1 MVIGIPREI
10 KEQEFRVALLPAGAQ
25 ALVRAGH
32 RVVVEAGAADGAGFP
47 DGDYAAA
54 GAEVLASAAAV
65 YAAADLVVKVKEPM
79 GGELSLFHPGQAV
92 FCYLHSETR
101 PALVEAMLQNR
112 VTGIAYENVRLPD
125 GSLPLLAPMS
135 IVAGQQAILQA
146 SAWLCNHR
154 GGPGVSLVAYPGI
167 EPARVV
173 VIGAGNAGVEAA
185 RVAAA
190 LGAEVALFDVQ
201 PARLRALETQLPRPV
216 RLCHSGTVDLE
227 AYLCRADMVVHATM
241 LPPDTPTHLIDRALL
256 RRMKPGCVIVDIT
269 ANLRGAIETA
279 DRYTTHAD
287 PVYRVEG
294 IAHFVVP
301 NIPGAVARTASQA
314 LAMAVLPYLL
324 TLARLGCREAL
335 RQIPELLLG
344 LTCIDGGLT
353 WHEAGTFL
361 NRPWKTPAEALGL

>member
-10 KEQEFRVALLPAGAQ
+10 KEQEFRVALLPAGAA
-25 ALVRAGH
+25 ALVREGH
-32 RVVVEAGAADGAGFP
+32 RVVVEAGAGDGAGFP
-47 DGDYAAA
+47 DAQYAAA
-54 GAEVLASAAAV
+54 GAEILTSAAAL

-79 GGELSLFHPGQAV
+79 GGELALFHSGQAV

-101 PALVEAMLQNR
+101 RPLVDAMLQNR

-135 IVAGQQAILQA
+135 VIAGQQAILQA

-167 EPARVV
+167 APARVV
-173 VIGAGNAGVEAA
+173 VIGAGCAGVEAA

-190 LGAEVALFDVQ
+190 LGAEVALFDIR
-201 PARLRALETQLPRPV
+201 PERLRALESHLPRHV

-227 AYLCRADMVVHATM
+227 EHVCRADMVVHATM
-241 LPPDTPTHLIDRALL
+241 LPPDTPTHLIDRAML
-256 RRMKPGCVIVDIT
+256 RRMQPGCVIVDIT

-314 LAMAVLPYLL
+314 LSMAVLPYLH
-324 TLARLGCREAL
+324 TLAGHGCREAL
-335 RQIPELLLG
+335 RQTPELLLG
-344 LTCIDGGLT
+344 LTCIDGVLT

-361 NRPWKTPAEALGL
+361 NLPWTPPAQAVGL